1 MVKKEFVTLP
11 LDAII
16 PYEKNPRINDDAV
29 ADTMESIKQ
38 CENLDPIE
46 IDEKNVIL
54 SGHTRLKALKKL
66 GYAETECVR
75 YSGLSEDR
83 KKKYRIL
90 ANKVAEKSKWDI
102 DLLASE
108 LDGLD
113 FDGFDFGFDV
123 DLDQRE
129 EDPVEVR
136 EDDYELALPEKPKS
150 KPGDIYQLGRH
161 RLMCGDSLSPENIAL
176 LMDGCMADMILTD
189 PPYNVDYE
197 GTAGKIKN
205 DNMEDEHFRRFL
217 TDTFKAADGVL
228 KPGGAVYIWHADS
241 EGFNFRAAC
250 KDAGWNVRQC
260 LIWNKNSLVMG
271 RQDYQWK
278 HEPCLYLWKEGA
290 AHFWNNDRSQTT
302 VIDCDK
308 PKKNDIHPTMK
319 PVKLFDYLIQNSSRK
334 DEIVLDMFGGSGT
347 TIIACEQDGRAAR
360 VMELDPRYVDAAVK
374 RWEEFTGEKAV
385 LINGGEINGML
396 RDKRSN

>member
-11 LDAII
+11 LDEII

-66 GYAETECVR
+66 GYTETECVR

-102 DLLASE
+102 DLLAGE
-108 LDGLD
+108 LEGLD

-136 EDDYELALPEKPKS
+136 EDDYELVLPEKPKS
-150 KPGDIYQLGRH
+150 KQGDIYQLGRH

-205 DNMEDEHFRRFL
+205 DNMEDEHFRKFL
-217 TDTFKAADGVL
+217 TDAFKAADEVL

-290 AHFWNNDRSQTT
+290 AHFWNSDRSQTT

-347 TIIACEQDGRAAR
+347 TIIACEQDGRSAR
-360 VMELDPRYVDAAVK
+360 VMELDPRYVDATIK
-374 RWEEFTGEKAV
+374 RYEEFTGEKAV
-385 LINGGEINGML
+385 LING
-396 RDKRSN
+396 